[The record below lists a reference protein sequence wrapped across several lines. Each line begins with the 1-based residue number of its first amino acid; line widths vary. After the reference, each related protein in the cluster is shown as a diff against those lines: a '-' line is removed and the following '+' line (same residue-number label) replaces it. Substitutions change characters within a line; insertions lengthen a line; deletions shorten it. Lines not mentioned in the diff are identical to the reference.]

1 MWKPRSSKSTRK
13 AGKKQ
18 GGYQRIRPSVLASSK
33 DIYLPG
39 DFLIPKKQ
47 INLISLASA
56 ESVLSSYGLR
66 GLQNRDSSKMDGEG
80 MRKVSTFIHPIWKTV
95 PATKDDNTLANTRR
109 KRTDILVT
117 WQQTVLLGSVDDTA
131 RRNASF
137 SWDLCPSS
145 SQWLIGEVF
154 TALARMEHSLI
165 AQLQI
170 TVMFLSDA
178 SATHFLKESP
188 ERYFFQGLSVFV
200 GPGKAFLVSG
210 WANVLMQF
218 LDPVAD

>member
-1 MWKPRSSKSTRK
+1 MPRSSKSTRSSQK
-13 AGKKQ
+13 ARRVSKNPTVCISIAQRYIFTQRLPNSKEANKFNFPRIC
-18 GGYQRIRPSVLASSK
+18 RIR
-33 DIYLPG
+33 
-39 DFLIPKKQ
+39 LI
-47 INLISLASA
+47 IVRSERAA
-56 ESVLSSYGLR
+56 ESR
-66 GLQNRDSSKMDGEG
+66 QFEDGRWRNEESQHFHPSH
-80 MRKVSTFIHPIWKTV
+80 RKNSAGYKRRQYIRE
-95 PATKDDNTLANTRR
+95 TRR
-109 KRTDILVT
+109 KRTEALVT
-117 WQQTVLLGSVDDTA
+117 WQQTVFLGSVDDTA

-200 GPGKAFLVSG
+200 GPEKRFWWVGEGMCIDA
-210 WANVLMQF
+210 VLRSTCW
-218 LDPVAD
+218 